1 MPFKILLVVATE
13 TEGNVLRKLPG
24 IMHSPEGFS
33 VNNCDIKL
41 LVTGVGSIAT
51 AWSLK
56 QWLMVGERP
65 DLIINAGIAG
75 SFKEDIKTGDV
86 VMPVT
91 DCFAD
96 SGIENQDNFNTLFES
111 GLADPDEFPYQSG
124 LLKCNS
130 SISDRMKD
138 ILRGVTAI
146 SLNTATGSA
155 NTLNK
160 LVKKY
165 NPDIETME
173 GATFFYICTREKI
186 PFLSLRA
193 ISNRVESRNRSSW
206 NIPLALENL
215 TEKLNEVIK
224 KLE

>member
-1 MPFKILLVVATE
+1 MPFRILFVVATE
-13 TEGNVLRKLPG
+13 PEGNVLTKLPDLRLC
-24 IMHSPEGFS
+24 PEGFS
-33 VNNCDIKL
+33 VNNCDIRL

-56 QWLMVGERP
+56 QWLTANVRP
-65 DLIINAGIAG
+65 DLILNAGIAG
-75 SFKEDIKTGDV
+75 SFKEDIKIGDV

-96 SGIENQDNFNTLFES
+96 SGIENGENFITLFES
-111 GLADPDEFPYQSG
+111 GLDDPDKFPYQSG
-124 LLKCNS
+124 LLRCDET
-130 SISDRMKD
+130 ISDRMND
-138 ILRGVTAI
+138 IIRPVKAI
-146 SLNTATGSA
+146 TLNSGTGSA
-155 NTLNK
+155 YTLNK
-160 LVKKY
+160 LANKF

-173 GATFFYICTREKI
+173 GATFFYICIREKI

-193 ISNRVESRNRSSW
+193 ISNKVEPRNRSNW

-224 KLE
+224 RLE